1 MSELEE
7 SLGQLELLVFA
18 ACLLASAVVWMVYSF
33 RATHLKPALQR
44 GPRFPHL
51 LVAFL
56 ALNAITL
63 TVLLT
68 LASADVRTNPFYIAF
83 YLTMGVAAS
92 LFTLLALKLVGV
104 DRADVHERGNSAAP
118 TLEFCALI
126 AGGLAFAGANI
137 GDGPGYWVVVI
148 CTAFSMGTL
157 FALALV
163 HIAMSRTIYRILVDR
178 ERGTAFRFGCL
189 LIGCGLVLGRSVAGD
204 WTGYA
209 AATGDFLRLGWPAVL
224 YVVADTIA
232 ARVSLSREVDGN
244 LWADRT
250 TGVVYLLVAVGYI
263 FTLGAP
269 V

>member
-7 SLGQLELLVFA
+7 FLGQLELLVFA

-33 RATHLKPALQR
+33 RAKHLKPVLQR

-68 LASADVRTNPFYIAF
+68 LASADVRTDPFYIAF

-148 CTAFSMGTL
+148 CTVFSMGTL
-157 FALALV
+157 FALALA

-204 WTGYA
+204 WAGFIPTLV
-209 AATGDFLRLGWPAVL
+209 DFCLRAWPAALMVL
-224 YVVADTIA
+224 FDVIVARILLT
-232 ARVSLSREVDGN
+232 REPDGN
-244 LWADRT
+244 ASVNR
-250 TGVVYLLVAVGYI
+250 AVGVLHI
-263 FTLGAP
+263 LMGCAFVAALGMP
-269 V
+269 T